1 MRRPTLLLAAAGA
14 AAIVMVACGTP
25 SATGPRA
32 PARIA
37 LTVTPAGVEGA
48 PGAPGNRLARLTLRH
63 EGGRAVALSGCP
75 RAPSVRVE
83 RRETGGAWREVGSYG
98 LRCQAIYATS
108 TVALS
113 AGGQVETVVTAGPA
127 GQYRFAVPV
136 GPDAGAP
143 EFEVR
148 SAAVDLP

>member
-1 MRRPTLLLAAAGA
+1 MRQRLLLMAAAGA
-14 AAIVMVACGTP
+14 PAVGLGCGAP
-25 SATGPRA
+25 GATGPGA
-32 PARIA
+32 PARLSLA
-37 LTVTPAGVEGA
+37 VVPAGVEGA
-48 PGAPGNRLARLTLRH
+48 PGGAVGSRLARLTLRH

-83 RRETGGAWREVGSYG
+83 RREAGVAWREIGSYG
-98 LRCQAIYATS
+98 LRCQAIYSTS
-108 TVALS
+108 TVAL
-113 AGGQVETVVTAGPA
+113 AVGGQIEAVIAVGPA